1 MMPARTKSRLILAC
15 CNYRIESI
23 MAKLDISNTKGRNA
37 EVLYTGQVKASG
49 VQMVSSAGEK
59 PVSRRVV
66 KATRSYEQLLKQF
79 SDAPKLSQALID
91 ADPELDLEIT
101 GRYVEKPIKVY
112 LNEQHAVV
120 YKVRLEEQVFDA
132 KGELKETR
140 EPKYLD
146 KNITGE
152 HPLKG
157 GKLFAKKQ
165 IFNKFIFG
173 RKYQLRH
180 VNGLTY
186 DFLFEIAKD
195 LAEKDCLMMLGSG
208 AKGLLPLVFQD
219 GGTPWRAFVEGR
231 VKEDAYCL
239 ILHLTNLE
247 LKALPQAEEVA

>member
-1 MMPARTKSRLILAC
+1 
-15 CNYRIESI
+15 

-37 EVLYTGQVKASG
+37 EILYTGQVKPSG
-49 VQMVSSAGEK
+49 VIMVNTAGEK
-59 PVSRRVV
+59 PVSRRIV
-66 KATRSYEQLLKQF
+66 KTTKGYEQLLRQF
-79 SDAPKLSQALID
+79 TDPAAVSHALVHG
-91 ADPELDLEIT
+91 DPELDMEMT
-101 GRYVEKPIKVY
+101 GRYAEKPIKVY
-112 LNEQHAVV
+112 LNQQHAVV
-120 YKVRLEEQVFDA
+120 YKVRVEEQVFDA

-140 EPKYLD
+140 EPKYLE
-146 KNITGE
+146 KNTTGE

-157 GKLFAKKQ
+157 GKLFPKKQ

-186 DFLFEIAKD
+186 DFLFEIAKE
-195 LAEKDCLMMLGSG
+195 LAEKDSLMMLGSG

-231 VKEDAYCL
+231 IKDDSYCL

-247 LKALPQAEEVA
+247 LKALPESEPDAKELA

>member
-1 MMPARTKSRLILAC
+1 
-15 CNYRIESI
+15 

-37 EVLYTGQVKASG
+37 EVQYVGQAKSSSV
-49 VQMVSSAGEK
+49 VMVSASGEK
-59 PVSRRVV
+59 PVNRRTV
-66 KATRSYEQLLKQF
+66 KATKSYEQLLKQF
-79 SDAPKLSQALID
+79 GDSPGLTKALLNE
-91 ADPELDLEIT
+91 DPEIDLEMT
-101 GRYVEKPIKVY
+101 GRYAERPTKVY
-112 LNEQHAVV
+112 LNHDHNVV
-120 YKVRLEEQVFDA
+120 YKVRIEEQVFDI

-146 KNITGE
+146 RNVTGE

-157 GKLFAKKQ
+157 GKLFPKKQ
-165 IFNKFIFG
+165 IYNKFVFT

-195 LAEKDCLMMLGSG
+195 LHDKESLMMLGSG

-219 GGTPWRAFVEGR
+219 GGTPWRAFLEGR
-231 VKEDAYCL
+231 VKDDSYCL

-247 LKALPQAEEVA
+247 LKPLPAVPVAAAGDAA